1 MQHPP
6 YPAQPVLAL
15 EPWLRAAIA
24 AADAL
29 AKLHQSGII
38 HQNIRPQT
46 LRIEPAGEGVELV
59 GAEGY
64 ELTASMVLTL
74 PLDAL
79 PYIAPEQTGRLEAA
93 IDHRV
98 DLYSLGVVLYE
109 LCAGTLPFHADDA
122 VGWVHCHVARA
133 PRPLAD
139 VTPETPVIV
148 SEIVMRLLAKSPEER
163 YQSARG
169 LTHDLERC
177 LSELTAHGHIE
188 PFPLGAQDVWDKLR
202 AASRMYGRR
211 ADLAALHEILERVRE
226 TGLREVVIVKGPS
239 GIGKSAILREL
250 QREAGSARAIFLWGT
265 FEEQRRDIP
274 YATLGQA
281 FEGLIRHTIAS
292 TDAELAAVR
301 EELAAAL
308 GDNGQLIIGLVPQ
321 IQLVIGKQPPVTP
334 LPPAEARARL
344 HQTFRAFVSAF
355 ACRERPLVLVL
366 DNLQWADFASLEL
379 LQHILTHP
387 EGRSL
392 LLIGTER
399 EDEDEASQ
407 PAQAML
413 REVQK
418 AGVAVHERV
427 IRPLGRVDLM
437 DLVVDLFGCDRKDA
451 EPLAALLWTKTGGN
465 PFFAGQLLG
474 ALHQDQ
480 LIRFDTRRWAW
491 VWDIA
496 ELEAKEITDDMVE
509 LVLGKL
515 RRLPQDTLD
524 LLKLAACIGSE
535 FSVTLLGTLSE
546 RTPEEARRALESALT
561 EGLLLQRPD
570 GYKFMHTRVHQ
581 AAYSMIQ
588 EQERA
593 GLHLR
598 LGWLLLERTPESGRD
613 ALLFDIANQ
622 LNLGANR
629 ALSAEDRRRISEL
642 DLAAGRKAKA
652 ASAPRSAAAYLSTG
666 VSMLPPDPWDVE
678 YTLTYGLTLELAE
691 SEFMLARFEE
701 TERLCATVVERART
715 LVERSAAHRLQ
726 IRLAI
731 AQVNNARAIEVALSC
746 LRELGVDLPASPTPD
761 DVRAELVAMRAALRG
776 HAIEELVDLPA
787 MTDPS
792 MVAAMQVLASVYPAT
807 VYAAM
812 GLTDMAVTRMVR
824 LSIEHGM
831 TSASVSGFAHLGTV
845 LCASFGEY
853 QEGYRFGKL
862 ACELTRRPGFGDT
875 APQALA
881 GFATTTLPWSRHM
894 REALDP
900 LRNAFKAARESGQH
914 LYAAIDLVQNVMILL
929 ALGEPLEAAYE
940 ATLTA
945 FEFANNAKYGFL
957 AENVRLMQRFIRC
970 LCGDTERF
978 GSFSGDGFDEG
989 AFAVHLR
996 ETNIPLVRLFF
1007 FTYQLIARYLAHDY
1021 EGALASAEAAAEL
1034 SRARVY
1040 GVSDAECCLYTGL
1053 TLAALLERAE
1063 ERNDKGKLR
1072 AELDACEATL
1082 RSWAASCPDNFACR
1096 HALVLAEIARLEGRD
1111 HDASTL
1117 YDRAIRDARAA
1128 GFIQIEALA
1137 CELAGRF
1144 SLRRGLAVL
1153 PAAFFREART
1163 LYARWGARGKV
1174 RQLEALHPDLLAEPR
1189 RESGP
1194 TPAANSE
1201 PIDTLTAAKASAAIS
1216 SDMSPDQLLATL
1228 MRILIEHAGAQRAC
1242 LLLPS
1247 AGTLGVAA
1255 DVTSDQDGVRVD
1267 IPKGARVPSA
1277 VSFPLSI
1284 AHYVRRTREKLML
1297 DDVAAQGMFSADPY
1311 LSKAP
1316 PKSMLCAPIVRRGE
1330 VAGILYLENNLARG
1344 VFTARRLALL
1354 EFLSAISLE
1363 NALLA
1368 ADLARETAE
1377 RTQAERTLRESEERL
1392 ARLVETASVVPWE
1405 ARAETAR
1412 FTYVGPKVAKMLG
1425 YPQDAWLGPDFLSK
1439 YVHPEDRESTLM
1451 HFFAATG
1458 DDDFDFRMTA
1468 SDGRTVWLHNV
1479 FSSRAVDEA
1488 EVLGG
1493 FLFDVTERKEA
1504 EATLREKLRII
1515 EEQQAAIRSLSTPI
1529 IEVWEGVLTMPVLG
1543 SVNEKRAAEMMSVVL
1558 EAVTRTACEY
1568 TIIDLTGV
1576 DTVDTATA
1584 DYIMRIVRAVQ
1595 LLGAQA
1601 IVVGIRPEVAQTIV
1615 SMGVDLSSIA
1625 TLSTL
1630 RAALLRC
1637 MRAQGS
1643 VQVKGAAPKAARQVR
1658 K

>member
-1 MQHPP
+1 MQPP

-29 AKLHQSGII
+29 AKLHQSGLI

-64 ELTASMVLTL
+64 ELTAAMVLTL
-74 PLDAL
+74 PLEAL

-122 VGWVHCHVARA
+122 IGWVHCHVARA

-139 VTPETPVIV
+139 VAPETPPIV

-177 LSELTAHGHIE
+177 LAELTVQGHIE
-188 PFPLGAQDVWDKLR
+188 PFPLGARDVWDKLR

-211 ADLAALHEILERVRE
+211 ADLAALHEVLERVRE
-226 TGLREVVIVKGPS
+226 TGMREVVIVKGPS
-239 GIGKSAILREL
+239 GIGKSAILHEL
-250 QREAGSARAIFLWGT
+250 QREAGSARALFLRGT

-281 FEGLIRHTIAS
+281 FEGLIRHSIAA

-344 HQTFRAFVSAF
+344 HQTFLAFVSAF

-413 REVQK
+413 REIQK

-427 IRPLGRVDLM
+427 IRPLERADLIE
-437 DLVVDLFGCDRKDA
+437 LVVDLFGCDRKDA

-491 VWDIA
+491 VWNIA

-515 RRLPQDTLD
+515 RRLPQDTRD
-524 LLKLAACIGSE
+524 LLKLAACIGGE
-535 FSVTLLGTLSE
+535 FSVALLGTLSE

-598 LGWLLLERTPESGRD
+598 LGWLLLERTPESVRD
-613 ALLFDIANQ
+613 ALLFDIVNQ
-622 LNLGANR
+622 LNLGANH

-666 VSMLPPDPWDVE
+666 VSMLPPDPWEVE

-701 TERLCATVVERART
+701 AERLCAIVVERART
-715 LVERSAAHRLQ
+715 RVERSAAHRLQ
-726 IRLAI
+726 IKLAI
-731 AQVNNARAIEVALSC
+731 AQVNNARAIEIALSC
-746 LRELGVDLPASPTPD
+746 LHVLGVDLPASPTRD
-761 DVRAELVAMRAALRG
+761 DVRAELEAIRAALRG
-776 HAIEELVDLPA
+776 RTIEELVDLPA

-792 MVAAMQVLASVYPAT
+792 MVAAMQVLSSVYPAS
-807 VYAAM
+807 VYAAT
-812 GLTDMAVTRMVR
+812 GFADMTAARMVH

-831 TSASVSGFAHLGTV
+831 IPGSVSGLSFLGTL
-845 LCASFGEY
+845 LCASFGEFH
-853 QEGYRFGKL
+853 EGYRFGKL
-862 ACELTRRPGFGDT
+862 AYELGRRPGFGED
-875 APQALA
+875 APALA

-894 REALDP
+894 REALEH
-900 LRNAFKAARESGQH
+900 LRNAFKLTRESGQL
-914 LYAAIDLVQNVMILL
+914 LYASAVLIQNVMIQL
-929 ALGEPLEAAYE
+929 ALGEQLEAVYE
-940 ATLTA
+940 ATLPA
-945 FEFANNAKYGFL
+945 FEFANNANYGFL
-957 AENVRLMQRFIRC
+957 AENIQLMQRFIRC
-970 LCGDTERF
+970 LSGDTERF
-978 GSFSGDGFDEG
+978 GSFTGDGFDEG

-996 ETNIPLVRLFF
+996 ERNIPLVRLLF
-1007 FTYQLIARYLAHDY
+1007 FTYQLIARYMAHDY
-1021 EGALASAEAAAEL
+1021 EGALASAEAAEEL
-1034 SRARVY
+1034 ARARVY
-1040 GVSDAECCLYTGL
+1040 GVSDAECCLYTAL

-1063 ERNDKGKLR
+1063 GHDKEKFR
-1072 AELDACEATL
+1072 AQLDACEATL

-1096 HALVLAEIARLEGRD
+1096 HALVAAEIARLEGRE
-1111 HDASTL
+1111 HDASTQ
-1117 YDRAIRDARAA
+1117 YDRAIREARAA

-1153 PAAFFREART
+1153 PAAFFREARV

-1194 TPAANSE
+1194 MPAANNE

-1216 SDMSPDQLLATL
+1216 SDMTPDQLLATL

-1277 VSFPLSI
+1277 VSFPLSL

-1425 YPQDAWLGPDFLSK
+1425 YPQDAWLAQDFLSK
-1439 YVHPEDRESTLM
+1439 YVHPEDRENTLM

-1479 FSSRAVDEA
+1479 FSSRAVDGS

-1529 IEVWEGVLTMPVLG
+1529 IEVWEGILTMPVLG
-1543 SVNEKRAAEMMSVVL
+1543 SVNEKRAVEMMSVVL

-1637 MRAQGS
+1637 MRAQAS
-1643 VQVKGAAPKAARQVR
+1643 VQAKGAAQRAARQVR

>member
-1 MQHPP
+1 MQPQHP
-6 YPAQPVLAL
+6 AQQPVLAL

-46 LRIEPAGEGVELV
+46 LRVEPGGASVELV

-64 ELTASMVLTL
+64 ELSAAVVLTL

-109 LCAGTLPFHADDA
+109 RLAGTLPFHAEDA

-133 PRPLAD
+133 PKPLAD
-139 VTPETPVIV
+139 VAPGTPAVV
-148 SEIVMRLLAKSPEER
+148 SEIVMRLLAKAPDER

-177 LSELTAHGHIE
+177 LSELTDLGHID
-188 PFPLGAQDVWDKLR
+188 PFPLGARDVWDKLR

-211 ADLAALHEILERVRE
+211 AELTALHEILERVRE
-226 TGLREVVIVKGPS
+226 TGAREVVLVQGPS

-250 QREAGSARAIFLWGT
+250 QREAGNARAIFLWGT

-281 FEGLIRHTIAS
+281 FEGLVRQIVAS
-292 TDAELAAVR
+292 TDAELATVR
-301 EELAAAL
+301 QELAAAL

-334 LPPAEARARL
+334 LPPAEARTRL
-344 HQTFRAFVSAF
+344 HQTFRSFVSVF
-355 ACRERPLVLVL
+355 TSRERPLVLVL

-379 LQHILTHP
+379 LQHVLTHP

-392 LLIGTER
+392 LVIGTER
-399 EDEDEASQ
+399 GDEGDASH
-407 PAQAML
+407 PARVML
-413 REVQK
+413 RDVQN
-418 AGVAVHERV
+418 AGVVVHERV
-427 IRPLGRVDLM
+427 IRPLERADLIE
-437 DLVVDLFGCDRKDA
+437 LVIDLFGCDRKEA

-474 ALHQDQ
+474 ALHHDH

-524 LLKLAACIGSE
+524 VLKLAACIGGE
-535 FSVTLLGTLSE
+535 FAVHLLGTLSE
-546 RTPEEARRALESALT
+546 KSPEEARRALEPALT

-581 AAYSMIQ
+581 AAYSLIE

-593 GLHLR
+593 SLHLR
-598 LGWLLLERTPESGRD
+598 LGWLLFERTPEAEREG
-613 ALLFDIANQ
+613 LLFDIVNQ
-622 LNLGANR
+622 LNLGASG
-629 ALSAEDRRRISEL
+629 AASAAERRRIAEL
-642 DLAAGRKAKA
+642 DLQAGRRAKA
-652 ASAPRSAAAYLSTG
+652 SSAARSAAAYLSTG
-666 VSMLPPDPWDVE
+666 MSLLPPDAWEAE
-678 YTLTYGLTLELAE
+678 YTLTHGMHLELAE
-691 SEFMLARFEE
+691 CEFVLARFEE
-701 TERLCATVVERART
+701 AERLCGVI
-715 LVERSAAHRLQ
+715 VERSRTPVDRAAAHRLQ
-726 IRLAI
+726 IELAT
-731 AQVNNARAIEVALSC
+731 AQVDNTRAVDVALSC
-746 LRELGVDLPASPTPD
+746 LRLLGVELPRNPTHEEL
-761 DVRAELVAMRAALRG
+761 RAELSATRDELHGRP
-776 HAIEELVDLPA
+776 IEEFAELPA

-792 MVAAMQVLASVYPAT
+792 MSAAMHILSSVYAPAAY
-807 VYAAM
+807 VAPNLAPMAA
-812 GLTDMAVTRMVR
+812 ARMVR
-824 LSIEHGM
+824 ISVEHGN
-831 TSASVSGFAHLGTV
+831 SAASVFGFSHLG
-845 LCASFGEY
+845 LGLAARFDEY
-853 QEGYRFGKL
+853 KEGLRFATL
-862 ACELTRRPGFGDT
+862 ACELARRPGYGAYAAQAT
-875 APQALA
+875 MALA
-881 GFATTTLPWSRHM
+881 LSFIPWSGHA
-894 REALDP
+894 RESLDL
-900 LRNAFKAARESGQH
+900 LRSSFRLGRESGQL
-914 LYAAIDLVQNVMILL
+914 LYAAVALVQNAMTQIT
-929 ALGEPLEAAYE
+929 LGEPLEAVYE
-940 ATLTA
+940 ATLPA
-945 FEFANNAKYGFL
+945 FEFATNAKYSFL
-957 AENVRLMQRFIRC
+957 AENAVLVQRFVRC
-970 LCGDTERF
+970 MSGDTDRF
-978 GSFSGDGFDEG
+978 GSSSGDGFDES
-989 AFAVHLR
+989 AFEAHVR
-996 ETNIPLVRLFF
+996 ERGNPVVAMFF
-1007 FTYQLIARYLAHDY
+1007 YMHQLMARYYAHDHA
-1021 EGALASAEAAAEL
+1021 GALVSARAAEEFTSGGVHSIAEAECTL
-1034 SRARVY
+1034 Y
-1040 GVSDAECCLYTGL
+1040 GAL
-1053 TLAALLERAE
+1053 TRAALHDEVAGE
-1063 ERNDKGKLR
+1063 ERERLR
-1072 AELDACEATL
+1072 QEIVPLEARLRRWAE
-1082 RSWAASCPDNFACR
+1082 SSPDTFGCWYS
-1096 HALVLAEIARLEGRD
+1096 LVAAEIARIEGRED
-1111 HDASTL
+1111 DAARL
-1117 YDRAIRDARAA
+1117 YDRAIRESHAS
-1128 GFIQIEALA
+1128 GFVHHEALA
-1137 CELAGRF
+1137 CELAGRL
-1144 SLRRGLAVL
+1144 SLRRGLAVV
-1153 PAAFFREART
+1153 PAAYLREARSC
-1163 LYARWGARGKV
+1163 YARWGARGKV
-1174 RQLEALHPDLLAEPR
+1174 KQLEALYPELLAEPR

-1194 TPAANSE
+1194 VLVANAE

-1242 LLLPS
+1242 LLLPA

-1267 IPKGARVPSA
+1267 IPRSARGPSA
-1277 VSFPLSI
+1277 SSFPI
-1284 AHYVRRTREKLML
+1284 AVAHYVRRTREKLIL
-1297 DDVAAQGMFSADPY
+1297 DDVAAQGLFAADPY
-1311 LSKAP
+1311 LGKAP

-1354 EFLSAISLE
+1354 EFLAAVSLE

-1412 FTYVGPKVAKMLG
+1412 FTYVGPKVVKMLG
-1425 YPQDAWLGPDFLSK
+1425 YPQDAWLAEDFLSK

-1451 HFFAATG
+1451 HFFAAEG
-1458 DDDFDFRMTA
+1458 DDDFDFRVRA

-1479 FSSRAVDEA
+1479 FSSRAVDGA

-1515 EEQQAAIRSLSTPI
+1515 EEQQAAIRSLGTPI

-1543 SVNEKRAAEMMSVVL
+1543 SVNEKRAAEMMSVML
-1558 EAVTRTACEY
+1558 DAVTRSAAEY

-1595 LLGAQA
+1595 LLGAKA

-1630 RAALLRC
+1630 RAALLMC
-1637 MRAQGS
+1637 MRDPGSRKTRAGAQ
-1643 VQVKGAAPKAARQVR
+1643 KATRPIKR
-1658 K
+1658 

>member
-1 MQHPP
+1 MQPQHTE
-6 YPAQPVLAL
+6 QPVLAL

-24 AADAL
+24 ATDAL

-46 LRIEPAGEGVELV
+46 MRIEPGSGGVELV

-79 PYIAPEQTGRLEAA
+79 PYIAPEQTGRLEATV
-93 IDHRV
+93 DHRV

-109 LCAGTLPFHADDA
+109 LCAGTLPFHAEDA

-139 VTPETPVIV
+139 AAPGTPAIV
-148 SEIVMRLLAKSPEER
+148 SEVVMRLLAKSPDER

-177 LSELTAHGHIE
+177 LSELLAHGHIE
-188 PFPLGAQDVWDKLR
+188 PFPLGARDVWDNLR

-211 ADLAALHEILERVRE
+211 ADLAALHEALERVRE
-226 TGLREVVIVKGPS
+226 TGSREVVVVKGPS

-250 QREAGSARAIFLWGT
+250 QREAGNDRAVFLWGT

-281 FEGLIRHTIAS
+281 FEGLIRQIIAS

-301 EELAAAL
+301 EELAVAL

-321 IQLVIGKQPPVTP
+321 SQLVIGRQPPVTP

-355 ACRERPLVLVL
+355 TCRERPLVLVL
-366 DNLQWADFASLEL
+366 DNLQWADFASVEL

-392 LLIGTER
+392 LLIGTTRDDE
-399 EDEDEASQ
+399 EDA
-407 PAQAML
+407 AQAAPAML
-413 REVQK
+413 REVEI
-418 AGVAVHERV
+418 AGVPVHERV
-427 IRPLGRVDLM
+427 IRPLERADLT
-437 DLVVDLFGCDRKDA
+437 DLVVDLFGCDGKEA

-474 ALHQDQ
+474 ALHEDQ

-491 VWDIA
+491 SWNIA

-524 LLKLAACIGSE
+524 KLRLAACIGSE
-535 FSVTLLGTLSE
+535 FSVALLGTLSE
-546 RTPEEARRALESALT
+546 RTPEEARRALEPALT

-581 AAYSMIQ
+581 SAYSMIE
-588 EQERA
+588 EQERPA
-593 GLHLR
+593 LHLR
-598 LGWLLLERTPESGRD
+598 LGWLLFERTPESEREG
-613 ALLFDIANQ
+613 LLFDIVNQ
-622 LNLGANR
+622 LNLGTVN
-629 ALSAEDRRRISEL
+629 ALSAEERRRIAEL
-642 DLAAGRKAKA
+642 DLRAGRRAKA
-652 ASAPRSAAAYLSTG
+652 SSAARSAAAYLSTG
-666 VSMLPPDPWDVE
+666 ISLLPPDGWDVE
-678 YTLTYGLTLELAE
+678 YDLAYGLHVELAE
-691 SEFMLARFEE
+691 CEFVNARFEE
-701 TERLCATVVERART
+701 TERLCALVTARART
-715 LVERSAAHRLQ
+715 PVERSVAHCLQ
-726 IRLAI
+726 IRVAI
-731 AQVNNARAIEVALSC
+731 AQVNNERAVVVALSC
-746 LRELGVDLPASPTPD
+746 LRMLGVEIPETPTAEDLLSELASL
-761 DVRAELVAMRAALRG
+761 REALDGRT
-776 HAIEELVDLPA
+776 IESLVDLPPMA
-787 MTDPS
+787 DPS
-792 MVAAMQVLASVYPAT
+792 TVAAMHVLSAAHPAAVYLAPVVADI
-807 VYAAM
+807 V
-812 GLTDMAVTRMVR
+812 VTRMVR
-824 LSIEHGM
+824 LSVEHGK
-831 TSASVSGFAHLGTV
+831 TAGTVFGLTFLGTL
-845 LCASFGEY
+845 LCAKFSDFK
-853 QEGYRFGKL
+853 EGYRFGKL
-862 ACELTRRPGFGDT
+862 ACELSERPSFGDDAAQALGGFG
-875 APQALA
+875 
-881 GFATTTLPWSRHM
+881 ATIVPWSRHL
-894 REALDP
+894 RESLEP
-900 LRNAFKAARESGQH
+900 LRIGFKLSRESGQL
-914 LYAAIDLVQNVMILL
+914 LYAAVALVQNVMILL

-940 ATLTA
+940 ATLTTY
-945 FEFANNAKYGFL
+945 EFANNAGYGFVV
-957 AENVRLMQRFIRC
+957 ENVLLLLRFIRC
-970 LCGDTERF
+970 LTGDTERF
-978 GSFSGDGFDEG
+978 GTLSGDGFDEA
-989 AFAVHLR
+989 AFVAHLR
-996 ETNIPLVRLFF
+996 EKNIPLVRLFLH
-1007 FTYQLIARYLAHDY
+1007 TYQIVARYLAHDY
-1021 EGALASAEAAAEL
+1021 EGALSATRAAEELAGARVNGIADAEA
-1034 SRARVY
+1034 
-1040 GVSDAECCLYTGL
+1040 CLFTAL
-1053 TLAALLERAE
+1053 TLAALIEHAEGDER
-1063 ERNDKGKLR
+1063 DKYREQLGT
-1072 AELDACEATL
+1072 CEAAL
-1082 RSWAASCPDNFACR
+1082 RRWAESCSDNFAGR
-1096 HALVLAEIARLEGRD
+1096 HALVAAEIARVEGRED
-1111 HDASTL
+1111 EASRL
-1117 YDRAIRDARAA
+1117 YDRAIRESRAA
-1128 GFIQIEALA
+1128 GFVQIEGLA

-1144 SLRRGLAVL
+1144 SLRRGLAIV
-1153 PAAFFREART
+1153 PAALLREARNC
-1163 LYARWGARGKV
+1163 YARWGARGKV
-1174 RQLEALHPDLLAEPR
+1174 KQLEALHPDLLAEPR
-1189 RESGP
+1189 RESGLIP
-1194 TPAANSE
+1194 VTTSE

-1216 SDMSPDQLLATL
+1216 SDTSPDQLLATL

-1267 IPKGARVPSA
+1267 IPKGTRVPSA
-1277 VSFPLSI
+1277 QSFPLAV
-1284 AHYVRRTREKLML
+1284 AHYVRRTREKLVL

-1316 PKSMLCAPIVRRGE
+1316 PKSLLCAPIVRRGD

-1377 RTQAERTLRESEERL
+1377 RTLAERTLRESEERL

-1405 ARAETAR
+1405 AHAETAR

-1425 YPQDAWLGPDFLSK
+1425 YPQDAWLAPDFLSK
-1439 YVHPEDRESTLM
+1439 HVHPEDRESTLM
-1451 HFFAATG
+1451 HFFAVEG
-1458 DDDFDFRMTA
+1458 EDDFDFRMMA

-1479 FSSRAVDEA
+1479 FSSRAIDGG

-1529 IEVWEGVLTMPVLG
+1529 IEVWEGVLTVPVLG
-1543 SVNEKRAAEMMSVVL
+1543 SVDEKRAAEMMNVML
-1558 EAVTRTACEY
+1558 EAVTRTACQY
-1568 TIIDLTGV
+1568 MIIDLTGV

-1630 RAALLRC
+1630 RAALLQC
-1637 MRAQGS
+1637 MQAQGS
-1643 VQVKGAAPKAARQVR
+1643 VLGRAGSGPAARHPKR
-1658 K
+1658 

>member
-1 MQHPP
+1 MHPQP
-6 YPAQPVLAL
+6 PAPPALDL

-24 AADAL
+24 SADAI
-29 AKLHQSGII
+29 AKLHQSGLI

-46 LRIEPAGEGVELV
+46 LRLEPGGGVELV

-64 ELTASMVLTL
+64 ELTAAMVLSL

-79 PYIAPEQTGRLEAA
+79 PYIAPEQTGRLDAA

-98 DLYSLGVVLYE
+98 DLYSLGVLLYE
-109 LCAGTLPFHADDA
+109 LCAGALPFHAEDA
-122 VGWVHCHVARA
+122 VGWLHCHVARA

-139 VTPETPVIV
+139 AAPGTPAIV
-148 SEIVMRLLAKSPEER
+148 SEIVMRLLAKSPDER

-177 LSELTAHGHIE
+177 LSELLAHGHIE

-211 ADLAALHEILERVRE
+211 AELAALHEILERVRE
-226 TGLREVVIVKGPS
+226 TGMREVVVVKGPS

-250 QREAGSARAIFLWGT
+250 QREAGSGRAAFLWGT

-281 FEGLIRHTIAS
+281 FEGLIRQIIAS

-301 EELAAAL
+301 QELAAAL

-321 IQLVIGKQPPVTP
+321 IQLVIGKQPPVVP
-334 LPPAEARARL
+334 LPPAEARTRL
-344 HQTFRAFVSAF
+344 HQTFRAFVSVF
-355 ACRERPLVLVL
+355 ASRERPLVLVL

-379 LQHILTHP
+379 LQHILTQP

-399 EDEDEASQ
+399 DDDASE
-407 PAQAML
+407 PVQAML
-413 REVQK
+413 REIQN

-427 IRPLGRVDLM
+427 ILPLERADLIE
-437 DLVVDLFGCDRKDA
+437 LVIDLFACERKDA

-465 PFFAGQLLG
+465 PFFAAQLLG

-491 VWDIA
+491 VWNIA

-515 RRLPQDTLD
+515 RRLPQATLE
-524 LLKLAACIGSE
+524 LLKLAACIGGE
-535 FSVTLLGTLSE
+535 FAVSLLGTLSE
-546 RTPEEARRALESALT
+546 RTPEEVRRALESALT

-598 LGWLLLERTPESGRD
+598 LGWLLLERTPESERD
-613 ALLFDIANQ
+613 ALLFDIVNQ
-622 LNLGANR
+622 LNLGASR
-629 ALSAEDRRRISEL
+629 ALTTEERRRIAEL

-652 ASAPRSAAAYLSTG
+652 ASAARAAAAYLSTG
-666 VSMLPPDPWDVE
+666 MSLLPPDAWDVE
-678 YTLTYGLTLELAE
+678 YALTYDLSLELAG
-691 SEFMLARFEE
+691 SEFMNARVEE
-701 TERLCATVVERART
+701 AERLCATIVSRAHT
-715 LVERSAAHRLQ
+715 PVERSAAHRLQ
-726 IRLAI
+726 IQLAI

-746 LRELGVDLPASPTPD
+746 LRELGVNLPERPTQD
-761 DVRAELVAMRAALRG
+761 DVRAELTAMRAALHGR
-776 HAIEELVDLPA
+776 AIEDLIDLPA

-792 MVAAMQVLASVYPAT
+792 MVAAMQVLSSAYPAA

-812 GLTDMAVTRMVR
+812 AFADLTAARMVR
-824 LSIEHGM
+824 LSIEHGI
-831 TSASVSGFAHLGTV
+831 TPASVAGLSYLGSL
-845 LCASFGEY
+845 LCVSFGEFH
-853 QEGYRFGKL
+853 EGYRFGKL
-862 ACELTRRPGFGDT
+862 AFELGRRPGLGDY
-875 APQALA
+875 APPAVG
-881 GFATTTLPWSRHM
+881 GFSTTILPWSRHM
-894 REALDP
+894 REALEP
-900 LRNAFKAARESGQH
+900 LRYAFKIARESGQL
-914 LYAAIDLVQNVMILL
+914 LYATICLVQNVMILI

-945 FEFANNAKYGFL
+945 FEFANNANYGFL
-957 AENVRLMQRFIRC
+957 AENIRLLQRFIRC

-978 GSFSGDGFDEG
+978 GSLSGDDFDEA

-996 ETNIPLVRLFF
+996 ESNIPLVRLLFH
-1007 FTYQLIARYLAHDY
+1007 TYQLVARYLAYDY
-1021 EGALASAEAAAEL
+1021 EGALASSQAAEEL
-1034 SRARVY
+1034 FHARVY
-1040 GVSDAECCLYTGL
+1040 GVSDAECCLYTAL
-1053 TLAALLERAE
+1053 TLVALLERAE
-1063 ERNDKGKLR
+1063 EKEKEKLR
-1072 AELDACEATL
+1072 AQLDACEATL
-1082 RSWAASCPDNFACR
+1082 RRWAASCPDNFACR
-1096 HALVLAEIARLEGRD
+1096 HALLTAEIAQLEGRD

-1117 YDRAIRDARAA
+1117 YDRAIREARAA

-1144 SLRRGLAVL
+1144 SLRRGLAVV
-1153 PAAFFREART
+1153 PAAFLREART
-1163 LYARWGARGKV
+1163 CYARWGARGKV
-1174 RQLEALHPDLLAEPR
+1174 KQLEALHPDLLVETR

-1194 TPAANSE
+1194 TPAASSE

-1267 IPKGARVPSA
+1267 IPRGARVPSA
-1277 VSFPLSI
+1277 VSFPLSV

-1297 DDVAAQGMFSADPY
+1297 DDVAAQGMFSSDPY

-1354 EFLSAISLE
+1354 EFLSAVSLE

-1412 FTYVGPKVAKMLG
+1412 FTYVGPKVVKMLG
-1425 YPQDAWLGPDFLSK
+1425 YPQDAWFSQDFLSK
-1439 YVHPEDRESTLM
+1439 YVHPEDRENTLM
-1451 HFFAATG
+1451 HFFAAAA

-1479 FSSRAVDEA
+1479 FSSRAVDGA

-1543 SVNEKRAAEMMSVVL
+1543 SVDEKRAAEMMSVVL
-1558 EAVTRTACEY
+1558 EAVTRTACQY

-1576 DTVDTATA
+1576 DTVDPATA

-1595 LLGAQA
+1595 LLGAQT

-1615 SMGVDLSSIA
+1615 SMGVDLSAIA

-1637 MRAQGS
+1637 MRDQERARGKAAAQ
-1643 VQVKGAAPKAARQVR
+1643 KAARQV
-1658 K
+1658 KK

>member
-1 MQHPP
+1 MQPQHPE
-6 YPAQPVLAL
+6 QPVFAL

-46 LRIEPAGEGVELV
+46 LRIDPRGEGVELV

-64 ELTASMVLTL
+64 ELSASMVLSL

-109 LCAGTLPFHADDA
+109 LCAGALPFQAEDA

-139 VTPETPVIV
+139 AAPGTPAIV
-148 SEIVMRLLAKSPEER
+148 SEIVMRLLAKSPDER

-177 LSELTAHGHIE
+177 LSELLAHGRIE
-188 PFPLGAQDVWDKLR
+188 PFPLGARDVWDKLR

-211 ADLAALHEILERVRE
+211 ADLAALHGILERVRE
-226 TGLREVVIVKGPS
+226 TGSREVVIVKGPS

-250 QREAGSARAIFLWGT
+250 QREAGSDRAMFLWGT

-281 FEGLIRHTIAS
+281 FEGLIRQLISS

-308 GDNGQLIIGLVPQ
+308 GENGQLIIGLVPQ

-355 ACRERPLVLVL
+355 TCRERPLVLVL

-392 LLIGTER
+392 LLIGTAR
-399 EDEDEASQ
+399 DDEDDAT
-407 PAQAML
+407 QAAPTML
-413 REVQK
+413 REIRS
-418 AGVAVHERV
+418 AGVPVHEQV
-427 IRPLGRVDLM
+427 IRPLESADLT

-465 PFFAGQLLG
+465 PFFAGQLLS

-491 VWDIA
+491 VWNIA

-524 LLKLAACIGSE
+524 ILKLAACIGGE
-535 FSVTLLGTLSE
+535 FSVSLLGTLSD
-546 RTPEEARRALESALT
+546 RTLEEARRVLEPALT
-561 EGLLLQRPD
+561 EGLLLQRPE

-593 GLHLR
+593 ALHLR
-598 LGWLLLERTPESGRD
+598 LGWLLLERTPESERD
-613 ALLFDIANQ
+613 GLLFDIVNQ
-622 LNLGANR
+622 LNLGAPR
-629 ALSAEDRRRISEL
+629 AAAAEERQRIAEL

-652 ASAPRSAAAYLSTG
+652 ASAARSAAAYLGVG
-666 VSMLPPDPWDVE
+666 VSLLPTTSWGDLYE
-678 YTLTYGLTLELAE
+678 LSFGLHRELAE
-691 SEFMLARFEE
+691 CEFISGRFDEV
-701 TERLCATVVERART
+701 ERLRALLAEHARTVVDK
-715 LVERSAAHRLQ
+715 AAAYRLEIQ
-726 IRLAI
+726 LAI
-731 AQVNNARAIEVALSC
+731 ARVDNKRAIDVALSS
-746 LRELGVDLPASPTPD
+746 LRLLGVDLPAAPSED
-761 DVRAELVAMRAALRG
+761 DLRAEYEAIREALQTRPLEDILAAPEVKDPAVVAAL
-776 HAIEELVDLPA
+776 DLLSAVFPA
-787 MTDPS
+787 ATFAAPEVANMT
-792 MVAAMQVLASVYPAT
+792 VARTVRLTIQHGPAPASVPGFT
-807 VYAAM
+807 LLG
-812 GLTDMAVTRMVR
+812 GL
-824 LSIEHGM
+824 
-831 TSASVSGFAHLGTV
+831 
-845 LCASFGEY
+845 LCSKFDAYE
-853 QEGYRFGKL
+853 EGHRFGKL
-862 ACELTRRPGFGDT
+862 ALELVRRPGFGGYGAEAFNAFGT
-875 APQALA
+875 VIVLWCRHARECLEPLRISVRLGREHGKMIYALA
-881 GFATTTLPWSRHM
+881 SLINNVTT
-894 REALDP
+894 
-900 LRNAFKAARESGQH
+900 
-914 LYAAIDLVQNVMILL
+914 LL
-929 ALGEPLEAAYE
+929 ALGEPLEAVYE
-940 ATLTA
+940 ATLPG
-945 FEFANNAKYGFL
+945 FELAASAGYGFL
-957 AENVRLMQRFIRC
+957 AENVLFLQRFIRTMR
-970 LCGDTERF
+970 GDTERF
-978 GSFSGDGFDEG
+978 GSFSGETFDEE
-989 AFAVHLR
+989 AFSAALR
-996 ETNIPLVRLFF
+996 EKNIPLVRWNFH
-1007 FTYQLIARYLAHDY
+1007 TAQIQAKYLAHDY
-1021 EGALASAEAAAEL
+1021 EGALAAARDVEALSWARIYGIVHAESTFYSALTAAAL
-1034 SRARVY
+1034 V
-1040 GVSDAECCLYTGL
+1040 
-1053 TLAALLERAE
+1053 
-1063 ERNDKGKLR
+1063 ERNEGDEKAKLR
-1072 AELDACEATL
+1072 ALLDAGEARL
-1082 RSWAASCPDNFACR
+1082 RRWAETCPDNFACR
-1096 HALVLAEIARLEGRD
+1096 HALVAAEIARLEGRD
-1111 HDASTL
+1111 YDASTL
-1117 YDRAIRDARAA
+1117 YDKAIREGRAG
-1128 GFIQIEALA
+1128 GFVQIEALA
-1137 CELAGRF
+1137 CELAGQF
-1144 SLRRGLAVL
+1144 ALRRGLAVV
-1153 PAAFFREART
+1153 PAAFYREART
-1163 LYARWGARGKV
+1163 CYARWGALGKV

-1194 TPAANSE
+1194 LPVANAE

-1247 AGTLGVAA
+1247 SGTLGVAA

-1277 VSFPLSI
+1277 VTFPLSV
-1284 AHYVRRTREKLML
+1284 AHYVRRTREKLVL
-1297 DDVAAQGMFSADPY
+1297 DDVAAQSMFAADPY

-1316 PKSMLCAPIVRRGE
+1316 PKSLLCAPIVRRGE
-1330 VAGILYLENNLARG
+1330 VAGIVYLENNLARG

-1354 EFLSAISLE
+1354 EFLSAVSLE

-1412 FTYVGPKVAKMLG
+1412 FTYVGPKVVKMLG
-1425 YPQDAWLGPDFLSK
+1425 YPQEAWLSQDFLTK

-1451 HFFAATG
+1451 HFFAADG
-1458 DDDFDFRMTA
+1458 DDDFDFRVTA

-1479 FSSRAVDEA
+1479 FSSRAVDGA

-1529 IEVWEGVLTMPVLG
+1529 IEVWEGVLTMPILG
-1543 SVNEKRAAEMMSVVL
+1543 SVNEKRAAEMMSVML
-1558 EAVTRTACEY
+1558 EAVTRTACQY

-1595 LLGAQA
+1595 LLGART

-1630 RAALLRC
+1630 RAALLQC
-1637 MRAQGS
+1637 MRDQESVRAKAAAQKAGR
-1643 VQVKGAAPKAARQVR
+1643 QVKR
-1658 K
+1658 